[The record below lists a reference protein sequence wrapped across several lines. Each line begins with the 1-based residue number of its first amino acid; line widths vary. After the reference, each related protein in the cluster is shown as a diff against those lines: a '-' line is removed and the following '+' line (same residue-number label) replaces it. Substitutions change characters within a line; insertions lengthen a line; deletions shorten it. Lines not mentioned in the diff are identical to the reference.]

1 MKGARAGRKRCDAI
15 SPGVIDAVCA
25 VPVLQRSVKGCNACV
40 LPAKVSQS
48 GLVRLVGGCWKS
60 TEYGYD
66 PKGRLRRQRR
76 YLSQVPV
83 RGFRRAQTC
92 SRMSDGPPLRPVI
105 GQTSGKEGAGQPE
118 REDGTRLGG
127 TSGLVPRLRAHHHAV
142 CPAGGKV
149 TNSGSGQRRTAPPGC
164 HEVQWALSYLPE
176 QAIPA
181 LRWPEV
187 NRASLLSKCKGR
199 VGVVEWRTSRQG
211 LGVCKM
217 QQRPAGTQKTRMRE
231 GRGGVG

>member
-1 MKGARAGRKRCDAI
+1 MTAAPANATTSSTEGKGREGTEMKGARAGRRRCDAI
-15 SPGVIDAVCA
+15 SPGVIDAVRA
-25 VPVLQRSVKGCNACV
+25 VPVLQGSEKGCNACV
-40 LPAKVSQS
+40 LPAKVSHS
-48 GLVRLVGGCWKS
+48 GLVRLVGGRWKS

-83 RGFRRAQTC
+83 RGLRRAQTS
-92 SRMSDGPPLRPVI
+92 SRMGDGPSSRPVI
-105 GQTSGKEGAGQPE
+105 GQARGEEGAGQLE

-149 TNSGSGQRRTAPPGC
+149 TNSGSGQRRTPPPAY

-176 QAIPA
+176 QAISA
-181 LRWPEV
+181 LRLPEV
-187 NRASLLSKCKGR
+187 KRAS
-199 VGVVEWRTSRQG
+199 
-211 LGVCKM
+211 
-217 QQRPAGTQKTRMRE
+217 
-231 GRGGVG
+231 